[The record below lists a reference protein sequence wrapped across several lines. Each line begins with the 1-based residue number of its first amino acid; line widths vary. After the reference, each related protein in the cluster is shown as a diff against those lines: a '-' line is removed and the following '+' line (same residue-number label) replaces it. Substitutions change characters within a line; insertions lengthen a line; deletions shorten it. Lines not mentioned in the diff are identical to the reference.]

1 MAISKTLRRLLLV
14 LDMKEEL
21 HRRELGLAQNEL
33 AGLERAMNAAG
44 KREQAG
50 RRLVARGVER
60 SNLHD
65 RLAGAE
71 EMEAGRKLAAALEP
85 FVAQATQRVEALR
98 DAFLE
103 ARVERRRTE
112 TLVESAR
119 ARESAEAGRRAQR
132 TLDDMYLSKL
142 SCACDEGDRRIKKM
156 CGEDEE

>member
-50 RRLVARGVER
+50 RRLVADGVEC

-65 RLAGAE
+65 RLAGVE
-71 EMEAGRKLAAALEP
+71 EMEAGRKCAAALEP
-85 FVAQATQRVEALR
+85 YVAQATQRADALR
-98 DAFLE
+98 VAFLE

-112 TLVESAR
+112 TLVETAR
-119 ARESAEAGRRAQR
+119 ARESAEADRRAQR
-132 TLDDMYLSKL
+132 TLDDLYLSKL
-142 SCACDEGDRRIKKM
+142 SGARDEEDRRIEKIL
-156 CGEDEE
+156 GEEEE